1 MNILKTVL
9 VLVAVALSAPL
20 PAISA
25 GKWDGMYREAK
36 AMFDGKKTAEALICF
51 NRLVDVLE
59 SPYSN
64 LAHSD
69 SVLLMNA
76 YTYSGRS
83 NVILGNKAAAGIAE
97 RLGDRPQL
105 GRLYNNLFAIYYSS
119 REFDSASGLLD
130 MSLELCKEAG
140 DSAGMRNI
148 YNNNGLVA
156 LEQADYEAA
165 FGNMRR
171 ALGYAPKHDRQAVA
185 PIYTNMAEAYF
196 RQGRYQEAERMLGEA
211 VRIGGEK
218 ADTPEK
224 LQAWLNMALVKTMLG
239 KHREVAR
246 IEKDIYPAL
255 DGMPLPV
262 RVNSYRQLA
271 EINFIAGDSLA
282 GLRDIL
288 MHEQLAD
295 SMENG
300 KDEAYLQELLV
311 EYDAERLKQSNNV
324 LSQNVRMRGY
334 MLYGSVAFAVLLL
347 LMLALLLWKMR
358 NDRRKNALIDKQRRR
373 LLRYEQEEHERQQRE
388 LSLEIDH
395 KNRQLTSYSMELI
408 SVNEYHRKLEEELQ
422 SVRDVVKAGDTGEA
436 ERAFSDIIRG
446 LRHFST
452 AQVSEEFRVFFEKVH
467 PHFVSKLSSVH
478 PNLSSNDL
486 RLCTYLYLNMSTKE
500 IAALTCREVR
510 SVESSRN
517 RLRKKLELGAGEDI
531 TKYLKSLV

>member
-1 MNILKTVL
+1 
-9 VLVAVALSAPL
+9 
-20 PAISA
+20 
-25 GKWDGMYREAK
+25 
-36 AMFDGKKTAEALICF
+36 
-51 NRLVDVLE
+51 
-59 SPYSN
+59 
-64 LAHSD
+64 
-69 SVLLMNA
+69 
-76 YTYSGRS
+76 
-83 NVILGNKAAAGIAE
+83 
-97 RLGDRPQL
+97 
-105 GRLYNNLFAIYYSS
+105 
-119 REFDSASGLLD
+119 
-130 MSLELCKEAG
+130 
-140 DSAGMRNI
+140 
-148 YNNNGLVA
+148 
-156 LEQADYEAA
+156 
-165 FGNMRR
+165 
-171 ALGYAPKHDRQAVA
+171 
-185 PIYTNMAEAYF
+185 
-196 RQGRYQEAERMLGEA
+196 MLGEA
-211 VRIGGEK
+211 VSIGGEK

-239 KHREVAR
+239 KHREAAR
-246 IEKDIYPAL
+246 MEKNIYSAL

-271 EINFIAGDSLA
+271 EINFISGDSLA

-288 MHEQLAD
+288 THEQLAD

-311 EYDAERLKQSNNV
+311 EYDSERLRQSNSI
-324 LSQNVRMRGY
+324 LRQNVRMRGY
-334 MLYGSVAFAVLLL
+334 MLYGSVVFAVLLL
-347 LMLALLLWKMR
+347 FMLALLFWKMR
-358 NDRRKNALIDKQRRR
+358 NDRRKNALINEQRRR
-373 LLRYEQEEHERQQRE
+373 LQRYEKEEHERQQRA

-408 SVNEYHRKLEEELQ
+408 SVNEYHRKLEAELQ
-422 SVRDVVKAGDTGEA
+422 SVRDVVKTGNTDEA
-436 ERAFSDIIRG
+436 EHGFSDIIRG

-452 AQVSEEFRVFFEKVH
+452 TQVSEEFRVFFEKVH